1 MHEFEDLT
9 DAAQPPVTSPLQ
21 FPSGDARE
29 GLQKLRTRLLD
40 LTTRNRLLHL
50 RVTRETLRIVD
61 TSLEHIGQA
70 LLAGESLPFLPVPM
84 PEDDAAGDDE
94 DLWDVRGAATRAGW
108 NLSYELAT
116 EPGHSRCLPVLQTA
130 GRLDAQLRRIAS
142 AARTAMEESGFNM
155 LFLALGVLEWREIE
169 APDEPRL
176 APLVLIPVTLE
187 RTASGPLQE
196 ASWSLA
202 YSGEDM
208 GSNLSLVEKLRGDFG
223 IEPPLLEPLVENE
236 NGAFSAEAY
245 LAQWQPIL
253 EARGWKIRRQ
263 MALSLFSFGKL
274 LMFHDLNPEN
284 WPAEAPLAEH
294 PRVRELFEGV
304 RSSDANYASEY
315 PIDRPEYAETLPPL
329 IFEADS
335 SQHSALIDAVNKG
348 RNLVIE
354 GPPGTGKSQTIT
366 NLIAAALMMGKTVLF
381 VAEKMAALD
390 IVRERLDQAGLSPF
404 CLELH
409 SHATRRQAFLLD
421 IKRRLELP
429 PQPDIEDVTE
439 HLTQQASQ
447 RETLNHYV
455 RLLHTP
461 QFGMFRSP
469 YQILWARDTAIEAL
483 GGHVGELER
492 ARVPEIENWT
502 RAEFER
508 HENEAEAYGQRLAN
522 LMERWSDLLD
532 HPWAVVDNANLGFDE
547 EEALLQRVIRLRD
560 AAAAIDQRL
569 RTLAHLT
576 GVPRESLPETAE
588 AMRQM
593 VAALPPVLPD
603 IPFELLDALRDPAG
617 EMALSRLVSVMKQH
631 RQLRRALTRSLVW
644 PEGLTSELQQ
654 ECTAALR
661 ALESSEANDLTQML
675 PKELEPLATFGRDFQ
690 TKLQFG
696 QKLYEAAGSLL
707 GFAGPFAPQRAADLL
722 AALRLVE
729 SAPIDALPYRHP
741 GLDEEDA
748 VTHLEAALAAAIELR
763 QLRTQLSQRF
773 NLQNKIDPR
782 QLRLYADRLQSASF
796 LSLRLDKE
804 ARDAKQVWHDLTG
817 QATPSRPAEMAADL
831 RSLSDFLYR
840 LDEFQ
845 QQSAWRQAAG
855 PHYRTQPSGI
865 DTPWDALLH
874 LARWYRQIEGAL
886 PGYQRGA
893 AELRHQLL
901 SASPD
906 LLRDL
911 LRLLQESPAQTAA
924 LAETV
929 EAFTALGQ
937 AIPATTEWLRTLP
950 LPAALARLQEA
961 GEAARRLLAA
971 YESTGINASIAPAEL
986 PEVFRQA
993 ESLRRIA
1000 ASVEADPLMPQL
1012 LGSLWQGIETELPP
1026 LQAALDFVSTL
1037 RTAYQLPPQM
1047 LQWLL
1052 HPEFESR
1059 LTALREALN
1068 STAEAS
1074 EGIPELLQEVER
1086 LAGPSARHRLD
1097 PPDPISTAELLR
1109 RTTVMVNDPGALAEW
1124 LQYLRSRQNL
1134 IEAGVG
1140 MVPDAIEQGWL
1151 RPEQAAAALRFV
1163 VYQSLT
1169 RLVMNTQAELH
1180 RFDGLQQEAARR
1192 RFDQLDEMMIHDVTR
1207 RHIISTLSHQPI
1219 PEGRGTGP
1227 VRLWSDL
1234 CLLRH
1239 EVRKQKQ
1246 NLPIRQV
1253 ISRAGRAL
1261 QALKPCFLMSPLS
1274 AAQYLPPGAIR
1285 FDLVIMDEASQLTP
1299 EDAIGA
1305 IARGQQLVIV
1315 GDSKQ
1320 LPPTSFF
1327 QRQAIEDA
1335 EASADATVAEEAESI
1350 LDVALSL
1357 YQPARRLRWHY
1368 RSRHHS
1374 LITFSNETFYDDH
1387 LIVAPSPQGP
1397 DDSLGVSYVE
1407 VDGFVEDQRNLPEA
1421 EAVVAAVMEHI
1432 HRYPD
1437 KSLGV
1442 LTINFQQ
1449 RQLLEELL
1457 DKAIEQDLDA
1467 RRWRRRME
1475 AERREFFVKNLE
1487 NAQGDER
1494 DTIFISITYGP
1505 DRNGQLHQRFGLTA
1519 ASGHR
1524 RLNVLFTR
1532 ARDRVKIFSSLNPD
1546 RIRVEHD
1553 TNFGVRVLKDYLT
1566 NARDGTIWRDSLSHT
1581 RAANDFERSVGA
1593 VLQRHG
1599 FQAAYRL
1606 GFARSVIDV
1615 AVRHPDHPQRYVL
1628 GIESD
1633 GYTYQSAVSAR
1644 DRDRLREMHL
1654 RALGWNLHRIWTT
1667 DWFRRRRHEEQ
1678 RLIEAVNRALDK
1690 ASAAA
1695 GA

>member
-1 MHEFEDLT
+1 MHEFEDLN
-9 DAAQPPVTSPLQ
+9 DAAHPPVTSPLQ

-40 LTTRNRLLHL
+40 LTTRNRMLHF
-50 RVTRETLRIVD
+50 RATRESLRIVD
-61 TSLEHIGQA
+61 TSIEHVSRE
-70 LLAGESLPFLPVPM
+70 LLAAQTLPIQPVPM
-84 PEDDAAGDDE
+84 PDDVETGDDE

-108 NLSYELAT
+108 NLSYELSV
-116 EPGHSRCLPVLQTA
+116 EPGQSRCLPVLLTA
-130 GRLDAQLRRIAS
+130 GRLDAHLRRIAS

-155 LFLALGVLEWREIE
+155 LFLALGMLEWREIE

-176 APLVLIPVTLE
+176 APLMLIPVSLE
-187 RTASGPLQE
+187 RTTSGPLQE
-196 ASWSLA
+196 ASWSLT
-202 YSGEDM
+202 YSGEDIS
-208 GSNLSLVEKLRGDFG
+208 SNLSLIEKLRTGFAL
-223 IEPPLLEPLVENE
+223 EPPLLEPLIENIE
-236 NGAFSAEAY
+236 SFSAEEY

-263 MALSLFSFGKL
+263 IALSLFSFGKL
-274 LMFHDLNPEN
+274 LMFHDLNAEN
-284 WPAEAPLAEH
+284 WPQESPLAEH
-294 PRVRELFEGV
+294 PRVRELFEGA
-304 RSSDANYASEY
+304 RSSDSTYASEY

-329 IFEADS
+329 IFDADS

-348 RNLVIE
+348 QNLVIE

-421 IKRRLELP
+421 IKRRMELP
-429 PQPDIEDVTE
+429 PQPGIEDVTE
-439 HLTQQASQ
+439 QLSQQAAQ
-447 RETLNHYV
+447 RETLNRYV
-455 RLLHTP
+455 RILHTP

-469 YQILWARDTAIEAL
+469 YQILWARDNAIEAL
-483 GGHVGELER
+483 GGHVGELEK

-532 HPWAVVDNANLGFDE
+532 HPWSVVDNANLSFDE
-547 EEALLQRVIRLRD
+547 EEALLLRITRLRD
-560 AAAAIDQRL
+560 AAGAIDQKL
-569 RTLAHLT
+569 RSLAHLT
-576 GVPRESLPETAE
+576 GVPREHLPETAE
-588 AMRQM
+588 DMRQM

-603 IPFELLDALRDPAG
+603 IPFELLEALRDPSG

-631 RQLRRALTRSLVW
+631 RQLRRSLTRSLAW
-644 PEGLTSELQQ
+644 PEGLTIELQQ

-661 ALESSEANDLTQML
+661 ALEASEANDLSQML
-675 PKELEPLATFGRDFQ
+675 PKELQPLANFGHDFDARL
-690 TKLQFG
+690 KLG
-696 QKLYEAAGSLL
+696 QKLYDSASALL
-707 GFAGPFAPQRAADLL
+707 ERNAPFTPQRATDLL

-729 SAPIDALPYRHP
+729 TAPIDALPFRHP
-741 GLDEEDA
+741 GLDDED
-748 VTHLEAALAAAIELR
+748 VITHLEAALAAAIELR

-796 LSLRLDKE
+796 LALRLDRE
-804 ARDAKQVWHDLTG
+804 ARDAKQVWHELTG
-817 QATPSRPAEMAADL
+817 QASPARPAEMAADL
-831 RSLSDFLYR
+831 RSVSDYLYR

-845 QQSAWRQAAG
+845 QQTAWKQAAG

-874 LARWYRQIEGAL
+874 LARWYRQIESGL

-901 SASPD
+901 SASPE

-911 LRLLQESPAQTAA
+911 RRLIEENPAQMAT

-929 EAFTALGQ
+929 EAFTSLGQ
-937 AIPATTEWLRTLP
+937 SIPVTAEWLRTLP
-950 LPAALARLQEA
+950 LATALARIQEA

-971 YESTGINASIAPAEL
+971 YEATGINAAIVPAEL
-986 PEVFRQA
+986 PEVLRQA

-1000 ASVEADPLMPQL
+1000 ASVDSDPHMPQL
-1012 LGSLWQGIETELPP
+1012 LGSLWQGIETEMPP

-1037 RTAYQLPPQM
+1037 RTAYQLPPQL

-1052 HPEFESR
+1052 HPEFEQR
-1059 LTALREALN
+1059 LATLREALN
-1068 STAEAS
+1068 STAEAAD
-1074 EGIPELLQEVER
+1074 GIPELLTEVER
-1086 LAGPSARHRLD
+1086 MAGPSARHRLD
-1097 PPDPISTAELLR
+1097 PPEPISTSELLR
-1109 RTTVMVNDPGALAEW
+1109 RTNAMIGDAGSLAEW

-1169 RLVMNTQAELH
+1169 RVVMNPQGELH

-1192 RFDQLDEMMIHDVTR
+1192 HFTQLDELLIQDVTR
-1207 RHIISTLSHQPI
+1207 RHIIATLSRAPI

-1234 CLLRH
+1234 SLLRH

-1253 ISRAGRAL
+1253 IGRAGRAL

-1274 AAQYLPPGAIR
+1274 VAQYLPPGAIH
-1285 FDLVIMDEASQLTP
+1285 FDLVVMDEASQLTP
-1299 EDAIGA
+1299 EDAVGA
-1305 IARGQQLVIV
+1305 IARGQQLVVV

-1327 QRQAIEDA
+1327 QRQAVEDA
-1335 EASADATVAEEAESI
+1335 EAAADLTVAEDAESI

-1387 LIVAPSPQGP
+1387 LVVAPSPQGP

-1421 EAVVAAVMEHI
+1421 EAVTAAVMEHI
-1432 HRYPD
+1432 RRYPD

-1449 RQLLEELL
+1449 RQLLEEMLER
-1457 DKAIEQDLDA
+1457 AIEKDLDA

-1494 DTIFISITYGP
+1494 DSIFISITYGP
-1505 DRNGQLHQRFGLTA
+1505 DRNGQLYQRFGLTA

-1532 ARDRVKIFSSLNPD
+1532 ARDRVKLFSSLNPD
-1546 RIRVEHD
+1546 RIRIDQD
-1553 TNFGVRVLKDYLT
+1553 TNFGVRVLREYLT
-1566 NARDGTIWRDSLSHT
+1566 NARDGTIWRDSLSHDKP
-1581 RAANDFERSVGA
+1581 ANDFERSVGA
-1593 VLQRHG
+1593 VLLRHG
-1599 FQAAYRL
+1599 FQPAYRL

-1615 AVRHPDHPQRYVL
+1615 AVRHPEHPQRYVL

-1654 RALGWNLHRIWTT
+1654 RAVGWNLHRIWTT

-1678 RLIEAVNRALDK
+1678 RLIDAVHRALDK
-1690 ASAAA
+1690 AASAA